1 MQHINPLEIRH
12 GDFMIMIDIKILQ
25 EVLHIKVINL
35 IGHVEILEDQL
46 DNVLD
51 LLSGEVPVLP
61 LVEYVEEHS
70 HRDDYLLELGGWLRH
85 GEF

>member
-51 LLSGEVPVLP
+51 LLPGQVPVLP
-61 LVEYVEEHS
+61 LVENVEEHS
-70 HRDDYLLELGGWLRH
+70 HGDDYLLELGGWLWH

>member
-51 LLSGEVPVLP
+51 FLPGQVPVLP
-61 LVEYVEEHS
+61 LVENVEEHS
-70 HRDDYLLELGGWLRH
+70 HGDDYLLELGGGLWH